1 MMKEGLYQK
10 LKKGKNRKKYKK
22 LESGISE
29 KLCCADIERK
39 CKWPSSM
46 LDGIFED
53 EEIPFKE
60 LTISQ
65 FLCGELC
72 IWDRP
77 KTNRHE
83 IKARRYLIKKMLKNE
98 PKLGFEKCK
107 EIYKTFLMRI
117 EKGFVSWKN
126 ITDIDRIETEIV
138 LKCISFQ
145 EKGRSGRVEF
155 IKKIDTIWCKDF
167 NKGTCNQADNHEQ
180 MFQGKLVRVSHIC
193 RKCFSKKKEKNRHRE
208 MDSQCP
214 FHE

>member
-1 MMKEGLYQK
+1 
-10 LKKGKNRKKYKK
+10 
-22 LESGISE
+22 
-29 KLCCADIERK
+29 
-39 CKWPSSM
+39 M
-46 LDGIFED
+46 LDGMLDD

-65 FLCGELC
+65 FLYGELC

-98 PKLGFEKCK
+98 PKLGFEKSK

-126 ITDIDRIETEIV
+126 LTDIDRIETEIV

-145 EKGRSGRVEF
+145 EKGKLGRTEF
-155 IKKIDTIWCKDF
+155 RKKSDTIWCKDF
-167 NKGTCNQADNHEQ
+167 NKGTCNQVDNHEQ
-180 MFQGKLVRVSHIC
+180 TFQGKLVRVSHIC

-208 MDSQCP
+208 TDSQCP